1 MTVSQQRTR
10 GGNVENKDPIK
21 IEPVEFV
28 APVDDV
34 YNPLIGGWEQKAPI
48 VTRGEVITC
57 VVLVLIV
64 VVLFGWLYRG

>member
-1 MTVSQQRTR
+1 MDS
-10 GGNVENKDPIK
+10 KDPIK

-48 VTRGEVITC
+48 VTKGEAIAC
-57 VVLVLIV
+57 VVIVLIV
-64 VVLFGWLYRG
+64 FVLFGVSLWI